1 MEGWMQR
8 RGLIVDDEAAV
19 CEMVGK
25 VLSSVGMETLKITR
39 SADAPSLFEKGKF
52 DVVLLD
58 MHMEAPDGIE
68 LARRV
73 RSSRW
78 NRTTP
83 IILISDDQRPSAMGI
98 GFEAGA
104 NFFVYKPIDKEQ
116 LLKLLRAARGQVEQ
130 ERRRTRRVA
139 IRSRVRL
146 QSGAQEVEGETVNLS
161 MRGVLVKAHRTF
173 AVGSTV
179 NVWLM
184 VPKQSRPITGMGSVV
199 RVADQ
204 NQMGIRLDRLTV
216 SESERLQE
224 YLLPLIPEE
233 G

>member
-1 MEGWMQR
+1 MQR

-25 VLSSVGMETLKITR
+25 VLSSVGMEALKITK
-39 SADAPSLFEKGKF
+39 SADAPSLLGQGKF

-58 MHMEAPDGIE
+58 MHMAAPDGIE
-68 LARRV
+68 LARQV
-73 RSSRW
+73 RGSRW

-139 IRSRVRL
+139 VHSRVRL
-146 QSGAQEVEGETVNLS
+146 QSGAQELEGETVNLS
-161 MRGVLVKAHRTF
+161 MCGVLVKAHRTF

-179 NVWLM
+179 NVSLS

-199 RVADQ
+199 RVTGQ
-204 NQMGIRLDRLTV
+204 TQMGIQLNQLSV
-216 SESERLQE
+216 AESERLQE
-224 YLLPLIPEE
+224 FLLPLIPADS
-233 G
+233 

>member
-1 MEGWMQR
+1 MQR

-25 VLSSVGMETLKITR
+25 VLSSVGMETLKITK
-39 SADAPSLFEKGKF
+39 SADAPSFFEKGKF

-58 MHMEAPDGIE
+58 MHMAAPDGIE
-68 LARRV
+68 LARQV

-146 QSGAQEVEGETVNLS
+146 QSGAQELEGETVNLS

-173 AVGSTV
+173 AVGSSV
-179 NVWLM
+179 NVWLT
-184 VPKQSRPITGMGSVV
+184 VPKQTRPIAGRGSVV
-199 RVADQ
+199 RVTEQ
-204 NQMGIRLDRLTV
+204 NQMGIQLNGLTV
-216 SESERLQE
+216 GESERLQE
-224 YLLPLIPEE
+224 FLLPLIPAE